1 MSAIVGYIITTI
13 RSDSHL
19 TLRDF
24 SEITEFQHT
33 SLSKLERGETSISLD
48 FMCKFSSLCNK
59 NPSDFLLLIEDVADE
74 LLRKRNISIVETSD
88 FLKIREIIKNG
99 GTNPFIINGIFI
111 DQNNP
116 DILKNEINEDII
128 KKNVKPIFSNDLG
141 KNISPELHKKMQ
153 NFPIN
158 KLNKQD
164 ILRSVQTTSLM
175 SVIPLVG
182 GIITIASM
190 VNAANTWRKI
200 DRNNALQSIGSS
212 FLLRKKK

>member
-1 MSAIVGYIITTI
+1 
-13 RSDSHL
+13 
-19 TLRDF
+19 
-24 SEITEFQHT
+24 QHT

-59 NPSDFLLLIEDVADE
+59 NPSEFLLLIEDVTDE

-88 FLKIREIIKNG
+88 FLKIRDIIKNG
-99 GTNPFIINGIFI
+99 STNPFTINGIFI

-128 KKNVKPIFSNDLG
+128 KQNVKPIFSTDLG
-141 KNISPELHKKMQ
+141 RNISPELHKKMQ

-164 ILRSVQTTSLM
+164 ILKSVQTTNLISF
-175 SVIPLVG
+175 IPLIG
-182 GIITIASM
+182 GIVSLTSM
-190 VNAANTWRKI
+190 IQAANAWRKI

-212 FLLRKKK
+212 FLLRKEDK